1 MVDKV
6 MAYKQISTTHQG
18 TPVGPCVTLNL
29 PLRGGAGY
37 TKNTAI
43 KLVQKF
49 GISEETAQHLAR
61 TYGTHAFDVCYLS
74 KPTGKAWPRFGQVLV
89 DGYPFVEA
97 EIEYACKYEYVRT
110 LKDMLTLR

>member
-1 MVDKV
+1 MPKYRYYRET
-6 MAYKQISTTHQG
+6 AI
-18 TPVGPCVTLNL
+18 TLTFL
-29 PLRGGAGY
+29 LFSIPRQRGGEGY